1 MTLKLNGS
9 TDGSVSLDAPADT
22 SPTGSDITLTLPTS
36 AGSAEQFL
44 KNSGTAGELEYSSMV
59 ETSTGI
65 GIGTSSPR
73 GLVHLHSSSAPRL
86 DFTNT
91 TTGTGSGDGATISVD
106 GSSGALNIIQ
116 RESQPIQFY
125 TSNTERVRI
134 TSDGKV
140 GIGHTTP
147 QFGITL
153 AQSANDSGAIGWEDG
168 SNNKRA
174 SIRCNGSD
182 DELQFHTGSSDSERM
197 SIQAN
202 GRVNMFHVYGTAL
215 SGTMRDVHIED
226 GGQLG
231 YNSSTRDSKAN
242 ISLLSNV
249 DWLYQLQPSSFNYK
263 KRDRDGEY
271 TGEVSTEL
279 EYGLIAE
286 DVEPIA
292 PELCFYDE
300 VEGEMELR
308 GIHYKK
314 LIIPLLKALQAANTK
329 ITTLETKV
337 AALEAAE

>member
-1 MTLKLNGS
+1 MHISDNF
-9 TDGSVSLDAPADT
+9 TDSFVNPTDAVLRVQNANT
-22 SPTGSDITLTLPTS
+22 
-36 AGSAEQFL
+36 
-44 KNSGTAGELEYSSMV
+44 SGTTTQ
-59 ETSTGI
+59 TSI
-65 GIGTSSPR
+65 AFTSST
-73 GLVHLHSSSAPRL
+73 S
-86 DFTNT
+86 
-91 TTGTGSGDGATISVD
+91 GSGADSAIVSQAED
-106 GSSGALNIIQ
+106 ASGNTSLQ
-116 RESQPIQFY
+116 FWTDESNGM
-125 TSNTERVRI
+125 SEKMRI

-153 AQSANDSGAIGWEDG
+153 SQSSNDIGAIGWEDG

-174 SIRCNGSD
+174 SIRCNSTD
-182 DELQFHTGSSDSERM
+182 DELQFHTGSGDSERV
-197 SIQAN
+197 SIQSN

-300 VEGEMELR
+300 VDGEQELR

-314 LIIPLLKALQAANTK
+314 LIVPMLKALQAANTK